1 MPTVN
6 TNGEQRLISTHTE
19 QMRTDISDA
28 HPSPRRPIRIA
39 VVGAGKMATNHVRA
53 ITRCGIPTELVSIAD
68 PSEAALASL
77 GALVPSAS
85 RFASLR
91 ELLASESVD
100 VVHVCTPPI
109 FHGAMAAEALEAG
122 CHVYV
127 EKPFAETTEEAEK
140 ILAMARA
147 RGLKVA
153 AGHQLLHE
161 RPTRIASNL
170 VPSLGRLTHVESY
183 FSFRTVRRAPGG
195 RVPLASDLQLL
206 DILPH
211 PVYLLLHFLDLG
223 CVGRPELIA
232 LDLGEAGT
240 LHALIR
246 QGHLTAS
253 LVVTLEGR
261 PVESYVRLV
270 GTNGSVVADYIRG
283 TVQRHIGPG
292 TSGFDK
298 VLAPYRLA
306 GQLIRGTTSALT
318 SRVMN
323 RQGSYPGLTELFD
336 SFYASIRDGRE
347 SPITDQ
353 NIRETTRLWERVAH
367 ELRAAKRENNSP
379 TAPVRNG
386 VLVTG
391 GTGLLGRAIAQE
403 LAAAGRSVRVVSRR
417 EPAAWEKVAGVH
429 YAVADLSRPLRD
441 ELFEG
446 ISGVIHA
453 AAETAGGWTEHQ
465 RNSLDATGNVLRA
478 AAAAGVKSA
487 VHVSSLAVLTRPGRG
502 EPIRDDA
509 PLLSNSRAYGPY
521 VWGKLESER
530 LAIELGRKLG
540 LPVKVARPGPLVDAR
555 NFEPPGRL
563 GRRIGNFFIAVG
575 APGHRLPMTDVVFAA
590 QSLVWLLDS
599 FPSAPDTLNL
609 LDPVLPTKRDTLKRL
624 KIMNPDIS
632 VIWLPTALLIPLSW
646 TALLAQKL
654 LRPGKPA
661 MNIAQAFASGRY
673 DTSLVA
679 SIAQRMKQAPAV
691 LAPNLDIHSRAR
703 PAGEVGNYALVG

>member
-1 MPTVN
+1 M
-6 TNGEQRLISTHTE
+6 NGEQRLISMPTKQLQDRKSE
-19 QMRTDISDA
+19 AAMR
-28 HPSPRRPIRIA
+28 PLRIA
-39 VVGAGKMATNHVRA
+39 VVGAGKMAANHVRA
-53 ITRCGIPTELVSIAD
+53 ITRCGISAEVVAIAD
-68 PSEAALASL
+68 PSERALASL
-77 GALVPSAS
+77 EALVPGAR
-85 RFASLR
+85 RFATLR
-91 ELLASESVD
+91 ELLANERVD
-100 VVHVCTPPI
+100 VVHVCTPPA
-109 FHGAMAAEALEAG
+109 FHGAMAAEALESG

-127 EKPFAETTEEAEK
+127 EKPFAETTEEAER

-153 AGHQLLHE
+153 AGHQLLYE
-161 RPTRIASNL
+161 RPTRIASDL

-211 PVYLLLHFLDLG
+211 PVYLLLHFLGLG
-223 CVGRPELIA
+223 CAGRPELIA

-240 LHALIR
+240 LHALVR

-253 LVVTLEGR
+253 LVVTLQGR

-270 GTNGSVVADYIRG
+270 GTNGSLVADYIRG

-292 TSGFDK
+292 TSGIDK

-306 GQLIRGTTSALT
+306 GQLFGGTTSALA

-323 RQGSYPGLTELFD
+323 RQASYPGLTELLD
-336 SFYASIRDGRE
+336 AFYASIRDGTE
-347 SPITDQ
+347 SPVTDQ
-353 NIRETTRLWERVAH
+353 NIRETTGLWQRVAR
-367 ELRAAKRENNSP
+367 ELRAAKRENISP
-379 TAPVRNG
+379 TRPVRNG

-391 GTGLLGRAIAQE
+391 GTGLLGKAIAEE

-429 YAVADLSRPLRD
+429 YMVADLSQPLPPQ
-441 ELFEG
+441 LFDG
-446 ISGVIHA
+446 ITGVIHA
-453 AAETAGGWTEHQ
+453 AAETAGGWDEHQ
-465 RNSLDATGNVLRA
+465 RNSLDATTNVIRA
-478 AAAAGVKSA
+478 AAAAGVRAA
-487 VHVSSLAVLTRPGRG
+487 VHVSSLAVLSKPSRG
-502 EPIRDDA
+502 AATRDDSL
-509 PLLSNSRAYGPY
+509 LLSDSRSYGPY

-530 LAIELGRKLG
+530 LAVELGRDLR
-540 LPVKVARPGPLVDAR
+540 LPVKIARPGPLVDAR

-590 QSLVWLLDS
+590 QALVWLLDS
-599 FPSAPDTLNL
+599 FRSAPDTLNL
-609 LDPVLPTKRDTLKRL
+609 LDPVLPTKRETLKRL
-624 KIMNPDIS
+624 KRMNPDVS
-632 VIWLPTALLIPLSW
+632 VIWLPTVLLIPLSW
-646 TALLAQKL
+646 LAVLAQKI

-673 DTSLVA
+673 DTTLVA
-679 SIAQRMKQAPAV
+679 SIAQRMKELPVAAAPNRDV
-691 LAPNLDIHSRAR
+691 RSLAPVE
-703 PAGEVGNYALVG
+703 GEVHGHALVS